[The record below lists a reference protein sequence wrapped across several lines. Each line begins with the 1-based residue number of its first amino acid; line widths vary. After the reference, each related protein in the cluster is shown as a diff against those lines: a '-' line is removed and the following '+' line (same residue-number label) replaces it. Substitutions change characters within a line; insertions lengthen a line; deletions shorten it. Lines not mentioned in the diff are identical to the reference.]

1 MWFTVV
7 RVDNRKQ
14 LNNMKKATF
23 FLLLTSTFCFSQ
35 NSTELKK
42 LDEILKSQ
50 KKSLVKKKIN
60 IENQISEIYKK
71 IEINN
76 SKITVQNLKKRL
88 LKLL

>member
-60 IENQISEIYKK
+60 IENQISEIDKK
-71 IEINN
+71 IEINK

-88 LKLL
+88 LKLP

>member
-60 IENQISEIYKK
+60 IENQISEIDKK

>member
-60 IENQISEIYKK
+60 IENQISEIDKK

-88 LKLL
+88 LKLP